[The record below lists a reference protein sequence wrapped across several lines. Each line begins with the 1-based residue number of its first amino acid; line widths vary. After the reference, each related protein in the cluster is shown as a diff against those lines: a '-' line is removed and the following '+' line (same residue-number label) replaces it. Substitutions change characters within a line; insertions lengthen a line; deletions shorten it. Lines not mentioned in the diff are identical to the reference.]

1 MTQFMRI
8 IPGQSKTGYTPPP
21 RENANP
27 QVGPLF

>member
-8 IPGQSKTGYTPPP
+8 IPGQSKTVYTPP